1 MKSDQEQLDVLSQ
14 AIAQACRFAPFGP
27 NAQTLRKGLDQA
39 FQLGASLDAG
49 ERARVTEALHALA
62 TSLTPPGDPEVQR
75 AYRLQQAARLLAR
88 VILESLPNPQ
98 IDATDLLTVAA
109 TEVKKIVE
117 TAQSNFLRRKLT
129 SV

>member
-1 MKSDQEQLDVLSQ
+1 MTSDTEALHALSQ
-14 AIAQACRFAPFGP
+14 EVAKACGRQPFGP
-27 NAQTLRKGLDQA
+27 EAQQIRQA
-39 FQLGASLDAG
+39 LEQSYQMGACLEAG
-49 ERARVTEALHALA
+49 ERARVVEALHALA

-75 AYRLQQAARLLAR
+75 AYRLQQASRLLAR

-98 IDATDLLTVAA
+98 MDPSELLALAA
-109 TEVKKIVE
+109 SEVRKIVE